1 VVTDPKK
8 HKISVIP
15 KNPYLE
21 VKIGDIGVGRVEFI
35 KKLIASVDI
44 YRINQDLIPLP
55 IGAILHIREASQ
67 RFVKNM
73 YEVTRPGDWLKFRV
87 IRTNKPVYISLVGD
101 KLGVIVS
108 NCIRCGYELKYK
120 RRNTL
125 ECPNCELIQPR
136 ITSRQF
142 GNPLNYK
149 LELVDR
155 KKDRGRKRKKRVE
168 DFQTVDAVID
178 LNAAKLLDQLQNKGF
193 LGPIT
198 GTIASGKESGVF
210 LAELGPVGEELC
222 KELLIKAPIV
232 IKIFRTSTLN
242 FKRIIN
248 YISGDVRFRKRRR
261 KTRHII
267 NLWVEKEY
275 RNLHRSS
282 QAKINVPKP
291 ILVKNN
297 ILLMELLGKN
307 GIPYPLLKNTPE
319 SFNKST
325 LVQILE
331 QTKLLFKKAGLVHAD
346 LSPYN
351 VLIGNQT
358 PYFIDMSQSIL
369 VSHPKAF
376 EFLKRDLRNIIN
388 SFSMKGLDVPNIDDL
403 FNEIIQDF
411 PDKNLNV

>member
-1 VVTDPKK
+1 MKPNDKK
-8 HKISVIP
+8 I
-15 KNPYLE
+15 
-21 VKIGDIGVGRVEFI
+21 
-35 KKLIASVDI
+35 
-44 YRINQDLIPLP
+44 
-55 IGAILHIREASQ
+55 
-67 RFVKNM
+67 
-73 YEVTRPGDWLKFRV
+73 W
-87 IRTNKPVYISLVGD
+87 
-101 KLGVIVS
+101 
-108 NCIRCGYELKYK
+108 
-120 RRNTL
+120 
-125 ECPNCELIQPR
+125 
-136 ITSRQF
+136 
-142 GNPLNYK
+142 
-149 LELVDR
+149 ELVDR

-210 LAELGPVGEELC
+210 LAELGPVGEEHC

-248 YISGDVRFRKRRR
+248 YISGDVRFRKRSR

-331 QTKLLFKKAGLVHAD
+331 QTKLLFQKAGLVHAD

>member
-1 VVTDPKK
+1 MKPNDKK
-8 HKISVIP
+8 I
-15 KNPYLE
+15 
-21 VKIGDIGVGRVEFI
+21 
-35 KKLIASVDI
+35 
-44 YRINQDLIPLP
+44 
-55 IGAILHIREASQ
+55 
-67 RFVKNM
+67 
-73 YEVTRPGDWLKFRV
+73 W
-87 IRTNKPVYISLVGD
+87 
-101 KLGVIVS
+101 
-108 NCIRCGYELKYK
+108 
-120 RRNTL
+120 
-125 ECPNCELIQPR
+125 
-136 ITSRQF
+136 
-142 GNPLNYK
+142 
-149 LELVDR
+149 ELVDR

-210 LAELGPVGEELC
+210 LAELGPLGEELC

-331 QTKLLFKKAGLVHAD
+331 QTKLLFQKASLVHAD

-388 SFSMKGLDVPNIDDL
+388 SFSMKGLEVPNIDDL